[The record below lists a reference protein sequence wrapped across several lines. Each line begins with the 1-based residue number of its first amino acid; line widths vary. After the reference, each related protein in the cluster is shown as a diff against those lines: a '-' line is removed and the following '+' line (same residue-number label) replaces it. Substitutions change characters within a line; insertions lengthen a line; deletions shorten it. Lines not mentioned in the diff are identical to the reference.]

1 MLYRREGYPGED
13 AFVLC
18 TVTKIL
24 NHAVFVNLDE
34 YDKGGLI
41 HISEIAAGRI
51 RNIREY
57 VELSKKV
64 VCKVLRVDA
73 ERGHIDLSLRRV
85 SDIERRKKLE
95 EIKQEQKAEKV
106 IEQVGKELGQPLQAV
121 YDAVT
126 SKVFEQYA
134 FVHQFFKDISTGKI
148 PAERFITEKKL
159 AAVLQ
164 QHVADRFR
172 PPKVSIRGT
181 WSIRTFDPR
190 GVELVKRSLLAARE
204 LGTRS
209 TVELMYLGG
218 GRYKMRIESE
228 TYKDA
233 EQTLQQIE
241 EKLVEAFSGNGEA
254 QLAREEA

>member
-1 MLYRREGYPGED
+1 M
-13 AFVLC
+13 
-18 TVTKIL
+18 
-24 NHAVFVNLDE
+24 
-34 YDKGGLI
+34 
-41 HISEIAAGRI
+41 
-51 RNIREY
+51 
-57 VELSKKV
+57 
-64 VCKVLRVDA
+64 
-73 ERGHIDLSLRRV
+73 
-85 SDIERRKKLE
+85 
-95 EIKQEQKAEKV
+95 
-106 IEQVGKELGQPLQAV
+106 
-121 YDAVT
+121 
-126 SKVFEQYA
+126 
-134 FVHQFFKDISTGKI
+134 
-148 PAERFITEKKL
+148 
-159 AAVLQ
+159 
-164 QHVADRFR
+164 
-172 PPKVSIRGT
+172 SIRGT